1 MPRSNFAATTKSSWG
16 PRHDDSRWALRC
28 PTSARRIPG
37 FDSLLI
43 RRDENV
49 LAREFLKQRCWL
61 VEIRRQ
67 NIQRIT
73 CNPRREIN
81 RLVNACVKSDQHPT
95 GLVTNI
101 FDRMPVTLR
110 DVADVPRMKLLD
122 AEATMRT
129 EHRHGQIAIDDV
141 LPLIRVGMPVQLP
154 QRARF
159 KIENHAGDRSRNR
172 KSRRIDAPFATAF
185 EHAVRRVGKHPKL
198 VRLWRREARSLEILR
213 YLIRW
218 YGAAREINLLLRK
231 AIKR

>member
-67 NIQRIT
+67 NIHRIT

-95 GLVTNI
+95 RFATNI
-101 FDRMPVTLR
+101 FNGMPIALR
-110 DVADVPRMKLLD
+110 NVADVAGLQLLD
-122 AEATMRT
+122 LEAAVRTKHCHAE
-129 EHRHGQIAIDDV
+129 IAVDDV
-141 LPLIRVGMPVQLP
+141 LPFVCIRMPVQLT
-154 QRARF
+154 QCSRF
-159 KIENHAGDRSRNR
+159 EIEDYTGDRSCNR
-172 KSRRIDAPFATAF
+172 KPCGIDAPFTTAF
-185 EHAVRRVGKHPKL
+185 KHTVRRVRKHSKL
-198 VRLWRREARSLEILR
+198 VRLRRRNTRSLQILR

-218 YGAAREINLLLRK
+218 NSTARKVDLVLRK
-231 AIKR
+231 IVKR

>member
-67 NIQRIT
+67 NIHRIT

-81 RLVNACVKSDQHPT
+81 RLVNTCVKSDQHPT
-95 GLVTNI
+95 GFITNI

-110 DVADVPRMKLLD
+110 DVADVPKMKLLD

-129 EHRHGQIAIDDV
+129 EHRHTEIAVDDV
-141 LPLIRVGMPVQLP
+141 LPFVRVGMPVQLA

-159 KIENHAGDRSRNR
+159 KIENYPGDR
-172 KSRRIDAPFATAF
+172 RRDWKPAGIDAPFATAF

-198 VRLWRREARSLEILR
+198 VCFWRREARSLDILR

-218 YGAAREINLLLRK
+218 LAPRAK
-231 AIKR
+231 